1 MTDPIE
7 VLVIGSGFGGAITA
21 KRLVDAGCNVVMLE
35 RGPWR
40 DTVPTRSIGM
50 VDPAPLP
57 QGAKAFTYGLRSIRS
72 HLSKR
77 QLLLNRKGFVEAY
90 HGDGINV
97 VCSSNVGGGSHIYA
111 GMLAKPASPT
121 YWDGHHP
128 LISQAGMED
137 YYTQIIQLLGARAA
151 APSDEV
157 PNRITLADYEGQLS
171 TEGLPNPLLGFL
183 LPAQPGAPVKVRDTN
198 GVERWECDYKSNSV
212 LGSFSGAKTT
222 LDFAVVWPAMQ
233 KGLKVQD
240 LCEATAICK
249 LDTTADHGGARYEV
263 HYFDHRSS
271 TSHSLKAKHVIL
283 AAGCLNTV
291 SLLFKSRD
299 EFKALSGMPRL
310 GMNFGTNGGFFALW
324 RENAATDLSRG
335 LPLSGP
341 FRSKDSPSESAQ
353 VLRAAIQGVEDMP
366 LPQWLKRWLR
376 KNTFIVALGKDH
388 NNGALSVQN
397 GKLTVRYDK
406 ALSPVYQEIDHE
418 VRMIERTTGTRI
430 HAPRAPVTVQ
440 PLGGA
445 CLGSSVENGVIG
457 ANGEIFD
464 NPGLYVVD
472 AAALP
477 TSPGRPPSLSIAAW
491 AAHVADRLVAAI
503 QCKETDQVVEGE
515 QQ

>member
-7 VLVIGSGFGGAITA
+7 ILVIGSGFGGAIA
-21 KRLVDAGCNVVMLE
+21 ARRLVDAGCNVVMLE

-40 DTVPTRSIGM
+40 DTVPNRSIGV

-57 QGAKAFTYGLRSIRS
+57 QGSKAFTHGLRSIRS

-121 YWDGHHP
+121 YWDGRHP
-128 LISQAGMED
+128 LISQAQMDD
-137 YYTQIIQLLGARAA
+137 YYTQVIQLLGARAA
-151 APSDEV
+151 APSDQV
-157 PNRITLADYEGQLS
+157 PNRISLTDYEGQLS
-171 TEGLPNPLLGFL
+171 TEGLANPFLGFL
-183 LPAQPGAPVKVRDTN
+183 LPAQPGVPVKVRDTN
-198 GVERWECDYKSNSV
+198 GVDRWECDYKSNSV

-222 LDFAVVWPAMQ
+222 LDFAVIWPAMQ

-240 LCEATAICK
+240 LCEATTIRK
-249 LDTTADHGGARYEV
+249 LDAADNGGARYEV
-263 HYFDHRSS
+263 QYVDHRCR
-271 TSHSLKAKHVIL
+271 TSHSLKARHVIL

-291 SLLFKSRD
+291 SLLFKGRD
-299 EFKALSGMPRL
+299 QTKALTGMPRL
-310 GMNFGTNGGFFALW
+310 GMNFGTNGGYFALW
-324 RENAATDLSRG
+324 RENAATDLSLG

-341 FRSKDSPSESAQ
+341 FRSKGSPSKSAQ
-353 VLRAAIQGVEDMP
+353 VLRAAIQGVDDMP
-366 LPQWLKRWLR
+366 LPRWLKRWLR

-388 NNGALSVQN
+388 NNGSLSVRD

-406 ALSPVYQEIDHE
+406 ALSPVYQEIDYE
-418 VRMIERTTGTRI
+418 VRAIERATGTRI
-430 HAPRAPVTVQ
+430 HAPRAPITVQ

-445 CLGSSVENGVIG
+445 CLGTSLEDGVIG
-457 ANGEIFD
+457 ANGEVFD
-464 NPGLYVVD
+464 NPGVYVVD
-472 AAALP
+472 ASALP
-477 TSPGRPPSLSIAAW
+477 ASPGRPPSLTIAAW
-491 AAHVADRLVAAI
+491 AAQVADRLVEAI
-503 QCKETDQVVEGE
+503 RNNDTCQDVESS

>member
-1 MTDPIE
+1 MTDPVE
-7 VLVIGSGFGGAITA
+7 VLVIGSGFGGAIAA

-40 DTVPTRSIGM
+40 DTVPNRSIGV

-57 QGAKAFTYGLRSIRS
+57 QGGKAFTHGLRSIRS

-77 QLLLNRKGFVEAY
+77 QVLLNRKGFVEAY

-128 LISQAGMED
+128 SISQARMDD
-137 YYTQIIQLLGARAA
+137 YYTQVIQLLGARAA
-151 APSDEV
+151 APSDQV
-157 PNRITLADYEGQLS
+157 PNRISLTDYEGQLS
-171 TEGLPNPLLGFL
+171 TEGLANPLLGFL
-183 LPAQPGAPVKVRDTN
+183 LPDQPGVPAKVTDAN
-198 GVERWECDYKSNSV
+198 GVDRWECDYKSNSV

-222 LDFAVVWPAMQ
+222 LDFAVIWPAMQ

-240 LCEATAICK
+240 LCEATAIYK
-249 LDTTADHGGARYEV
+249 VGAADKGGARYEV
-263 HYFDHRSS
+263 QYLDHRSR
-271 TSHSLKAKHVIL
+271 TSHSLRAKHVIL

-291 SLLFKSRD
+291 SLLFKGRD
-299 EFKALSGMPRL
+299 ETKALTGMPRL
-310 GMNFGTNGGFFALW
+310 GMNFGTNGGYFALW
-324 RENAATDLSRG
+324 RENAAMDLSRG

-341 FRSKDSPSESAQ
+341 FRSKDSPSTSAQ
-353 VLRAAIQGVEDMP
+353 VLRAAIQGIDDMP

-388 NNGALSVQN
+388 NNGSLRVKD

-406 ALSPVYQEIDHE
+406 ALSPVYQEIDYE
-418 VRMIERTTGTRI
+418 VSTIERTTGTRI
-430 HAPRAPVTVQ
+430 HAPRAPITVQ

-445 CLGSSVENGVIG
+445 CLGASVEDGVIG

-464 NPGLYVVD
+464 NPGLYVAD

-477 TSPGRPPSLSIAAW
+477 TSPGRPPSLTIAAW
-491 AAHVADRLVAAI
+491 ATHVADHLVAAI
-503 QCKETDQVVEGE
+503 QRDDTAQVVAGE
-515 QQ
+515 QR